1 MKKLKLISLLC
12 SLIMVLGCFSV
23 FPAFAASET
32 DYDYAGSG
40 TVADPYELT
49 NKNFESFVE
58 AAKTSGLFANT
69 SFKLTEDIVLN
80 KGDAAKWAEGTAIAD
95 YVLSAPIINYNYTGT
110 FDGNN
115 KTISGVCMISQ
126 GESYIGLFRC
136 LHQNWRS
143 SVADSDIG
151 TVKNLRLV
159 NSYFENKATSGQS
172 PMGSIAAVIY
182 GRATIENCYS
192 DAIFANKSITATT
205 VKDDQ
210 VAIGGIAGLAT
221 APSVWDDPT
230 ISKCVFAGS
239 IPNSIGGAGGILGW
253 INAST
258 EVSISN
264 CLNLG
269 SVAVSTVKHA
279 SKEEYAATGA
289 IVGGV
294 NWSGVKCTI
303 TNTMNLN
310 PDVPYDVT
318 GTTNHQ
324 NISVSNGSK
333 MSVVVGLR
341 AKNNSSCPNNP
352 TAWVSGMY
360 LSAFLTNGFS
370 DWTNKSGYVPNPTT
384 FDIPL
389 TAIINAD
396 TLGLTT
402 TGETTSVRLSST
414 NPGLR
419 FETYVSD
426 TGVELLNQLKTAGAT
441 VAMTTYISAAKY
453 FTEASYGITE
463 FTTTA
468 LDNGVEAGSRYLVV
482 PAADYLRKNG
492 NGDNTFAGSV
502 VNINDKTME
511 YIARG
516 ALTVTMGTET
526 YEIYAGWDIAERA
539 SVSAIATIA
548 ANDFKTVSGE
558 TGYGNEII
566 DRRTGN
572 TVYSPYTQ
580 EKYDCILSL
589 IAQ

>member
-1 MKKLKLISLLC
+1 MKLTRRRIMKKLKLISLLC

-23 FPAFAASET
+23 FPAFAVSET

-40 TVADPYELT
+40 TVADPYQLT
-49 NKNFESFVE
+49 NKNFKSFVE
-58 AAKTSGLFANT
+58 AAKTTNAFTYT
-69 SFKLTEDIVLN
+69 SFKLMEDIVLN
-80 KGDAAKWAEGTAIAD
+80 DGDAEQWADGTATPEYMLD
-95 YVLSAPIINYNYTGT
+95 KPIINYYYYAT

-115 KTISGVCMISQ
+115 KTISGVYMKSE
-126 GESYIGLFRC
+126 GEYYIGLFRSV
-136 LHQNWRS
+136 S
-143 SVADSDIG
+143 SQYHAATDTTSAYMDLGV
-151 TVKNLRLV
+151 VKNLRVV

-172 PMGSIAAVIY
+172 PMGSIAAVIHNR
-182 GRATIENCYS
+182 GTIENCYS
-192 DAIFANKSITATT
+192 DAIFANKAITSTT

-210 VAIGGIAGLAT
+210 VAIGGIAGLA
-221 APSVWDDPT
+221 AAASIYDQPT
-230 ISKCVFAGS
+230 ISKCVFAGV

-258 EVSISN
+258 YVNISN

-269 SVAVSTVKHA
+269 SVAASTVKHA

-294 NWSGVKCTI
+294 NWNGVKCTI

-324 NISVSNGSK
+324 NISVSDGSK

-370 DWTNKSGYVPNPTT
+370 DWTNKPGYVPNPTT

-402 TGETTSVRLSST
+402 TGKTTSVRLSST

-441 VAMTTYISAAKY
+441 VAMNTYISAAKY

-463 FTTTA
+463 FTKTA

-502 VNINDKTME
+502 VNINDKSME

-539 SVSAIATIA
+539 SVSAFNA
-548 ANDFKTVSGE
+548 
-558 TGYGNEII
+558 
-566 DRRTGN
+566 
-572 TVYSPYTQ
+572 
-580 EKYDCILSL
+580 
-589 IAQ
+589 